1 MIADGTKK
9 RLDTLARDIRLYDLK
24 MSFSAG
30 KNGSHLGGSLSAAE
44 IMAALYGGVL
54 NFDPNDPASPK
65 RDRFILSKGH
75 TAAVL
80 YAALRAVGVLT
91 DEDIASYNMNGT
103 EYPSH
108 CIKNINKGIELS
120 SGSLGLGAG
129 YAAGLGLAFK
139 KQNNPAHIFVL
150 MGDGECAEGSV
161 WEALTA
167 IPALG
172 LDNITVIIDKNRL
185 QLDGETIKVL
195 DTGDLS
201 AKLTAF
207 GWDAAEA
214 DGHDV
219 SALCEAL
226 APDASRT
233 KPRAV
238 IAHTVK
244 GKGVSFM
251 ENNYKYHHASITEE
265 QYNAAVAEITGAA
278 DNAEPAADNAEPAAD
293 KAEPAADKGAAE

>member
-1 MIADGTKK
+1 MALTPETVNN
-9 RLDTLARDIRLYDLK
+9 LNELAKAIRLYDLK
-24 MSFSAG
+24 MSFGAG

-44 IMAALYGGVL
+44 IMAALYGRVMR
-54 NFDPNDPASPK
+54 FDPERPDSPD

-80 YAALRAVGVLT
+80 YAALRAVGTLT
-91 DEDIASYNMNGT
+91 DEDIATYNMNGT
-103 EYPSH
+103 WLPSH
-108 CIKNINKGIELS
+108 CIKNTAKGIELS

-139 KQNNPAHIFVL
+139 KQGNPAHIYVL

-161 WEALTA
+161 WEAFTA

-172 LDNITVIIDKNRL
+172 LNNITVIIDKNRL
-185 QLDGETIKVL
+185 QLDGETERVL
-195 DTGDLS
+195 DTLDLA

-207 GWDAAEA
+207 GWDAVDV

-219 SALCEAL
+219 NALCDAL
-226 APDASRT
+226 TPDPDAA

-251 ENNYKYHHASITEE
+251 ENNYKFHHASITEE
-265 QYNAAVAEITGAA
+265 QYEQAVAEITGEA
-278 DNAEPAADNAEPAAD
+278 NA
-293 KAEPAADKGAAE
+293 

>member
-1 MIADGTKK
+1 MSIAPQKVNK
-9 RLDTLARDIRLYDLK
+9 LNELAKAIRLYDLK
-24 MSFSAG
+24 MSFNAG

-44 IMAALYGGVL
+44 IMAALYGEVMR
-54 NFDPNDPASPK
+54 FDPARPDAPD

-91 DEDIASYNMNGT
+91 DEDIDTYNKNGT
-103 EYPSH
+103 WLPSH
-108 CIKNINKGIELS
+108 CIKNVQKGIELS

-139 KQNNPAHIFVL
+139 KQNSPARVFVL
-150 MGDGECAEGSV
+150 MGDGECAEGSC
-161 WEALTA
+161 WEAFTA
-167 IPALG
+167 IPAMG

-185 QLDGETIKVL
+185 QLDGETVKVMDTL
-195 DTGDLS
+195 DL
-201 AKLTAF
+201 AEKLKAF
-207 GWDAAEA
+207 GWDAVEV
-214 DGHDV
+214 DGHD
-219 SALCEAL
+219 SAAL
-226 APDASRT
+226 VDALTPAPANG

-251 ENNYKYHHASITEE
+251 ENNYKFHHASITEE
-265 QYNAAVAEITGAA
+265 QYNEAVAEIAGEAQA
-278 DNAEPAADNAEPAAD
+278 
-293 KAEPAADKGAAE
+293 

>member
-1 MIADGTKK
+1 MSVAPETIKK
-9 RLDTLARDIRLYDLK
+9 LCELAKSIRLYDLK
-24 MSFSAG
+24 MSFNAG

-44 IMAALYGGVL
+44 IMAVLYGRVMR
-54 NFDPNDPASPK
+54 FDPASPDSPD

-80 YAALRAVGVLT
+80 YAALRAVGTLT

-103 EYPSH
+103 ELPSH
-108 CIKNINKGIELS
+108 CIKNTAKGIELS

-139 KQNNPAHIFVL
+139 KQNNTAHVYVL

-161 WEALTA
+161 WEAFTA
-167 IPALG
+167 IPAMG

-185 QLDGETIKVL
+185 QLDGETAKVL
-195 DTGDLS
+195 DTLDLS
-201 AKLTAF
+201 AKLAAF
-207 GWDAAEA
+207 GWDAVDV

-219 SALCEAL
+219 EALCAAL
-226 APDASRT
+226 EPDPARQ

-265 QYNAAVAEITGAA
+265 QYNAAVAELTGEE
-278 DNAEPAADNAEPAAD
+278 NA
-293 KAEPAADKGAAE
+293 